1 MYYYFVMYRA
11 DRLYSI
17 DDEYNSNV
25 YFRCN
30 SVKQYLEDFCTV
42 HFKSLC
48 VYPQLFSDCRE
59 SDTNAFFILKYHGQS
74 MSDMFYSKCMFVTVN
89 CFSFGVK

>member
-25 YFRCN
+25 YFGCN
-30 SVKQYLEDFCTV
+30 SVKQYLEDFCIV
-42 HFKSLC
+42 NFKSVC
-48 VYPQLFSDCRE
+48 IP
-59 SDTNAFFILKYHGQS
+59 
-74 MSDMFYSKCMFVTVN
+74 N
-89 CFSFGVK
+89 CFQIAGKVTPRPFYFEVSWTKHE